1 MFQFQSQ
8 PDTSQIGL
16 LYALGLSVGLE
27 GVDWSK
33 VIVEVLQQ
41 IQDQD
46 ERSYQ
51 LKYGDFKM

>member
-8 PDTSQIGL
+8 PDTSHIGL

-27 GVDWSK
+27 RVDWSI

-46 ERSYQ
+46 ERCYH
-51 LKYGDFKM
+51 LKDEDFKM